1 MDDTAQIADAMVAI
15 WRSVDAALAPILGTR
30 GVTALYQRSI
40 FLTSATHPW
49 LASLQDG
56 VDGRIDLAALKA
68 AFTQQSSADAS
79 AGGNALMQA
88 FHRLLTSLV
97 GASLTERLL
106 HPVWSDPSL
115 PPPQDT
121 SP

>member
-1 MDDTAQIADAMVAI
+1 MDDTPQIAEAMVAT

-30 GVTALYQRSI
+30 GVAALYQRSI

-49 LASLQDG
+49 LASLLDG
-56 VDGRIDLAALKA
+56 VNGRIDLPALKEVL
-68 AFTQQSSADAS
+68 TQQSSADAS

-97 GASLTERLL
+97 GVSLTERLL
-106 HPVWSDPSL
+106 HSVWSDPSL
-115 PPPQDT
+115 PP
-121 SP
+121 